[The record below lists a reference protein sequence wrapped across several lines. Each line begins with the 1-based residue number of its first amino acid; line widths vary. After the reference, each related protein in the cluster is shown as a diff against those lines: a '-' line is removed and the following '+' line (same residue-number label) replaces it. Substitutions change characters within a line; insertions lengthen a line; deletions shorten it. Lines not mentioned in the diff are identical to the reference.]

1 MKALLSTIVL
11 ICLLAFPVMSQ
22 PGGNGYQI
30 GDWVEDFTLPDNQ
43 GNDVSLSDYL
53 HRIRF
58 LALWSPY

>member
-1 MKALLSTIVL
+1 MKTIAITIAL

-43 GNDVSLSDYL
+43 GNNVSMSDYQ

-58 LALWSPY
+58 LALWSPT